1 MLPMARL
8 RLFANLR
15 EIAGTTQA
23 EFSGNTVAEVL
34 DSATAEYGKEFARN
48 LTIAQVWVNGDPAEP
63 EDAVTDQDEV
73 ALIPPV
79 SGGSLAAQ
87 ASQGSGALLV
97 MALLTALIVA
107 NLVNTPT
114 FVFVV
119 VGSALAWLWDL
130 SDVLKLRNISVN
142 PVPLMIGATA
152 AANGAYTWGVPGF
165 AGGIAVAIFVALVWS
180 VLDPGQRSVRAV
192 AGAVALAMIA
202 ALGTGSLTLTH
213 LYSIPTVNAAI
224 AIAAAA
230 GFAAWGVQQ
239 SGGELGGLDP
249 NLGMVLGAV
258 IAGLISGLAA
268 DTLSTTTMLLA
279 SAAGAAGLIAGRAFG
294 SLLRTGSV
302 IHTARAPGLLTMFDA
317 AALGVP
323 AFWAAIWVFA

>member
-1 MLPMARL
+1 MARL

-15 EIAGTTQA
+15 EVAGTAQA
-23 EFSGNTVAEVL
+23 EFAGETVADVL
-34 DSATAEYGKEFARN
+34 AAATAEYGAEFARN
-48 LTIAQVWVNGDPAEP
+48 LSIAKVWVNGDPAEP
-63 EDAVTDQDEV
+63 GDAVTEDDEV

-79 SGGSLAAQ
+79 SGGAVATQ
-87 ASQGSGALLV
+87 AGQGSGALLV
-97 MALLTALIVA
+97 IALLAALVVA
-107 NLVNTPT
+107 NLVNTST

-119 VGSALAWLWDL
+119 VGSALAWLWDI
-130 SDVLKLRNISVN
+130 SDVLKLRTIAVN
-142 PVPLMIGATA
+142 PIPLMIGATA
-152 AANGAYTWGVPGF
+152 AANGAYTWGVAGF
-165 AGGIAVAIFVALVWS
+165 AGGIAVAVFVSLIWC

-192 AGAVALAMIA
+192 AGAVVLAVTAALA
-202 ALGTGSLTLTH
+202 TGSLTLTH
-213 LYSIPTVNAAI
+213 LYSIPMVSAAI